1 MTNDNGR
8 EYLPDDFALDEDD
21 LDDAA
26 ADSWVMDLDA
36 DYDAAEEFD
45 RRINELIENSVPTE
59 AELEFIR
66 ETQEMQRAKAELK
79 EHEEPEEESRKL
91 SAQNHPRYFLVDF
104 FIESKH
110 GVSKKTQVTIYRVC
124 NKFLEDLEKK
134 HGVHVRKGKIDDIDG
149 TKVQLLWNEMTKT
162 LNVST
167 LNLYCIYINQF
178 FKWAYKISAM
188 KEDLS
193 GIVVRQRAP
202 KEESIP
208 EEERVPN
215 TYTKEQIKALF
226 DCIEQSG
233 SPTWL
238 RDRAIV
244 AIILYSGLR
253 QEELCSLKIKSIQI
267 HGRGKIYC
275 LRKGGIWKDVAVSE
289 QFYKYLNPYLES
301 RGEYKPEDALFAS
314 VSRTN
319 TDPCHHMRTP
329 EVYLAIAEYQKE
341 ANLPTGT
348 HILRHV
354 FVSAVEKLGGAAVAR
369 DCANHKDIRTT
380 NRYDHT
386 TEEERKVAVDSL
398 DYFGDRVAPAL
409 GGSSLQPF
417 LSDLSGLTEED
428 RITLFDL
435 ASVLANGDTATKQ
448 TLRTKIN
455 NLHSVFCDI

>member
-1 MTNDNGR
+1 MTNDNEQAKKMRR
-8 EYLPDDFALDEDD
+8 EEIERELDE
-21 LDDAA
+21 LNE

-36 DYDAAEEFD
+36 DYDEELD
-45 RRINELIENSVPTE
+45 RRVMEEMENFVPTE
-59 AELEFIR
+59 AELEYER
-66 ETQEMQRAKAELK
+66 ENQRLKDAMAELK
-79 EHEEPEEESRKL
+79 KNEEPKEESRIM
-91 SAQNHPRYFLVDF
+91 SPQNHPRYFLVDF

-124 NKFLEDLEKK
+124 NKFLEDLENK
-134 HGVHVRKGKIDDIDG
+134 HGVHVRKSKIDDIDG
-149 TKVQLLWNEMTKT
+149 AKVQLLWNEMTKT

-167 LNLYCIYINQF
+167 LNLYSIYLNQF
-178 FKWAYKISAM
+178 FIWAYKISAM

-193 GIVVRQRAP
+193 GIITHQKVP

-208 EEERVPN
+208 EEERVSN

-244 AIILYSGLR
+244 AVILYSGLR

-267 HGRGKIYC
+267 HGHGKIYC

-314 VSRTN
+314 VSHTN

-329 EVYLAIAEYQKE
+329 EVYLAIAAYQKE

-398 DYFGDRVAPAL
+398 DYFGDRIAPAL
-409 GGSSLQPF
+409 GGSTRQPF

-435 ASVLANGDTATKQ
+435 ASVLANGDSSTKQ